1 MGGFIS
7 YEWLKGISKEIETV
21 KTKILAVSK
30 NDWSISLGYY
40 AELKKND
47 LFKYPLALT
56 FYEVSSITVVLV
68 KK

>member
-30 NDWSISLGYY
+30 ND
-40 AELKKND
+40 
-47 LFKYPLALT
+47 
-56 FYEVSSITVVLV
+56 
-68 KK
+68 